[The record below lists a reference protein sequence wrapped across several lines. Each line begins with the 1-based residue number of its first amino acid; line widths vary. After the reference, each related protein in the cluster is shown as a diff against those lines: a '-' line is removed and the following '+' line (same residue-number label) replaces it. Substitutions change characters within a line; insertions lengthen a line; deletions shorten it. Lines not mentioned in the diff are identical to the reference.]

1 MLPREQIEQ
10 RVIALQRE
18 ILRSVELLHPKYS
31 GDPLEL
37 LEPRFLAQVLGA
49 TFVQQPG
56 LALQPF
62 SYKGRMMQTAGLIHR
77 PSNQIAIDPNFP
89 IPVRRYTGAHECGH
103 WELHPREA
111 LHRDMPLDG
120 SGLNHVR
127 SEQEREADHFAALF
141 LMPRKQV
148 IREFRIRFG
157 TEKLAFNNTVA
168 QSICPERVDEL
179 LYSDPGTKVR
189 EKALA
194 RCQSL
199 SGRHLPSLAQR
210 FRVSVTAMAI
220 RLEELKLIE
229 WP

>member
-1 MLPREQIEQ
+1 MLSREQIEQ

-18 ILRSVELLHPKYS
+18 ILQSVELLHPKYS

-56 LALQPF
+56 LSLQPF
-62 SYKGRMMQTAGLIHR
+62 PYRGRMMQTAGLIHR
-77 PSNQIAIDPNFP
+77 PSNQIVIDTDFP
-89 IPVRRYTGAHECGH
+89 IPVRRFTGAHECGH
-103 WELHPREA
+103 WELHPFET

-120 SGLNHVR
+120 GTLNHVR
-127 SEQEREADHFAALF
+127 PEREREADRFAVFF

-148 IREFRIRFG
+148 LKEFKKRFG
-157 TEKLAFNNTVA
+157 TEKLVFNNTVA
-168 QSICPERVDEL
+168 QLICPERADEL
-179 LYSDPGTKVR
+179 LYSHPETKVR

-194 RCQSL
+194 SCRIL
-199 SGRHLPSLAQR
+199 SGRPLPSLTER
-210 FRVSVTAMAI
+210 FRVSVTTMAI